1 MMNERASKIIYK
13 LSLPVAAGLAYAIS
27 PFHVKLREAVAGR
40 RGWRKRWTKA
50 ASSLADRP
58 VWFHV
63 SSVGEFE
70 QAKPVISSLAVT
82 RPDIPVVVSFSSP
95 SGYHFALR
103 KETPGGANNIKFID
117 YLPVDFAR
125 NARFILEALDPR
137 LLVFVKFD
145 LWPNLI
151 WEARRRRV
159 PSVLI
164 DATLSPSS
172 RRTSSAGRRFYGN
185 VYSNI
190 DKIIAISE
198 PDAERFRTAA
208 KGHRSITTAGDT
220 RFDRVMERKVG
231 AGKVGFDL
239 AGPGRHVVICG
250 STWPRDESR
259 LLPALAGLMS
269 RDESLFAVI
278 APHEPHENRLTE
290 LSSWA
295 NSSGFTVARASG
307 GVTPPHPRVVLIDTV
322 GILAESYRM
331 GDAAFVGGGFS
342 TGVHSVIEPAIEGL
356 PVLFGPHHDN
366 SFEALRL
373 REAGAG
379 FTVESGKDVAEVL
392 SRLLADDEFRRT
404 AGAAARAY
412 VESQLGATQKC
423 VAAIADYL

>member
-1 MMNERASKIIYK
+1 MMNERASKWIYN
-13 LSLPVAAGLAYAIS
+13 LSLPVAAGLAYAAS
-27 PFHVKLREAVAGR
+27 AFHGKLREAVLGR
-40 RGWRKRWTKA
+40 RGWRRRWALA
-50 ASSLADRP
+50 ASHLAERP

-70 QAKPVISSLAVT
+70 QAKPVISSLAKT

-95 SGYHFALR
+95 SGYHYALK
-103 KETPGGANNIKFID
+103 KESPGGDNNIKIID

-125 NARFILEALDPR
+125 NARYLLEVVAPR

-172 RRTSSAGRRFYGN
+172 RRTSNTGRRFYRN

-198 PDAERFRTAA
+198 SDAERFRDTAP
-208 KGHRSITTAGDT
+208 GHSAITTAGDT

-231 AGKVGFDL
+231 GGKVGFDL
-239 AGPGRHVVICG
+239 AGQDRLVVICG

-259 LLPALAGLMS
+259 LLPALADLMS
-269 RDESLFAVI
+269 RDDSVFVVI
-278 APHEPHENRLTE
+278 APHEPHESRLAE

-295 NSSGFTVARASG
+295 NSSGFTVERASG
-307 GVTPPHPRVVLIDTV
+307 GVAQPHPRVVLIDTV
-322 GILAESYRM
+322 GVLAESYRM
-331 GDAAFVGGGFS
+331 GDVAFVGGGFS

-356 PVLFGPHHDN
+356 PVLFGPRHDN

-373 REAGAG
+373 RDVKAG
-379 FTVESGKDVAEVL
+379 FPVESEKDIAEVL
-392 SRLLADDEFRRT
+392 GRLLAEADFRRT